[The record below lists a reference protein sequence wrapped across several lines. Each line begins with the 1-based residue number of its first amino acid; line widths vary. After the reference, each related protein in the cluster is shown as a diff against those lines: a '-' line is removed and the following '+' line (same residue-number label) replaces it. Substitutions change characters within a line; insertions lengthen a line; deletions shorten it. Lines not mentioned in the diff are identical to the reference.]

1 MERLSP
7 LDLMALWPDEVGQW
21 QDMGAIAV
29 VGPRPDCLAFDSAW
43 ADIVRAHVASRLDR
57 APRLRQTLRVPPP
70 GLGRPLWVD
79 AQRFDVRDHVRALPL
94 PAPGTEHQVLDAV
107 ENLRRQRL
115 DPALPLWQ
123 VWLLTGLDDGARC
136 ALYLRVHHALADGPS
151 AVMMLA
157 SLLFDTTPQLPTDDS
172 PPPWQPGPAPSS
184 RELLADNVTRCGT
197 SLSQALDSA
206 RHPRRLAARGRQAV
220 ATIRGMSTSPEPR
233 SSLLAPIGAERRF
246 AVVRTE
252 LASLTSAAN
261 SQGGTVN
268 DALLAV
274 IAGGLRAL
282 LTERGEPVDIMEPH
296 ALVPVALAHAE
307 GDEAGNRT
315 GQIFVRLPIGMS
327 DTSAR
332 LALIASRT
340 KNLKPMATARR
351 PLVLRGAALQR
362 AAMWFAARQR
372 VYSIYLANL
381 PGPRTP
387 LHLLDAPV
395 QDLSPV
401 VPLFSNLTIGVGAMS
416 YAGRFSIL
424 TVADRDTCPDLGV
437 FAAGMTDA
445 LAVIR

>member
-1 MERLSP
+1 
-7 LDLMALWPDEVGQW
+7 
-21 QDMGAIAV
+21 
-29 VGPRPDCLAFDSAW
+29 
-43 ADIVRAHVASRLDR
+43 
-57 APRLRQTLRVPPP
+57 
-70 GLGRPLWVD
+70 
-79 AQRFDVRDHVRALPL
+79 
-94 PAPGTEHQVLDAV
+94 
-107 ENLRRQRL
+107 
-115 DPALPLWQ
+115 
-123 VWLLTGLDDGARC
+123 
-136 ALYLRVHHALADGPS
+136 
-151 AVMMLA
+151 MMLA
-157 SLLFDTTPQLPTDDS
+157 SLLFGTTPQPPTDDA

-184 RELLADNVTRCGT
+184 RELLTDNVTRCGT
-197 SLSQALDSA
+197 ALSQALNTA
-206 RHPRRLAARGRQAV
+206 RHPRRFAARGGHAA
-220 ATIRGMSTSPEPR
+220 ATIRQMSTNPEPR

-252 LASLTSAAN
+252 LASLTSAAH

-282 LTERGEPVDIMEPH
+282 LTERGEPVDAMEPH
-296 ALVPVALAHAE
+296 ARVPVALAHAE
-307 GDEAGNRT
+307 GDEAGNRL
-315 GQIFVRLPIGMS
+315 GQIVVRLPIGIP

-340 KNLKPMATARR
+340 KNLKPIATARR

-372 VYSIYLANL
+372 AYSIYVANL

-401 VPLFSNLTIGVGAMS
+401 VPLRSNLTIGVGAMS

-424 TVADRDTCPDLGV
+424 TVADRDTCPDLDV
-437 FAAGMTDA
+437 FVAGMSDA
-445 LAVIR
+445 LAMIR